1 MSYYIGVSPG
11 DVIGTL
17 SKRYFYG
24 LRRTD
29 NGEVFHGKYDQL
41 RAESLTINNSG
52 ESIDN
57 YNNFEEGQDFFEG
70 RDVNHNL
77 VHANLNYEQLRWDE
91 RNISYYVLFFCIFDY
106 VKPSTECVH
115 SLIR

>member
-70 RDVNHNL
+70 RDVNHEI
-77 VHANLNYEQLRWDE
+77 VYDNLNYEQFRWDSS
-91 RNISYYVLFFCIFDY
+91 NLTYSISANGDFI
-106 VKPSTECVH
+106 VKTNG
-115 SLIR
+115 

>member
-29 NGEVFHGKYDQL
+29 SGEVFFGKYDQL
-41 RAESLTINNSG
+41 RAESLTINNPG
-52 ESIDN
+52 EAIDN

-70 RDVNHNL
+70 RDVNHEI
-77 VHANLNYEQLRWDE
+77 VYDNLNYEQFRWDS
-91 RNISYYVLFFCIFDY
+91 RNLTYSINANGDFI
-106 VKPSTECVH
+106 VKTNG
-115 SLIR
+115 